1 MILIK
6 FFKFL
11 IKRFLPFNILD
22 CYDFRYLIP
31 ILKYINHIISK
42 VECFFIFFWLSSN
55 FFKKLNGPIILLKV
69 LKWFWEVQ
77 NEQVVLINIIYG
89 LTRRLWFIFIIVI
102 FIFFIF
108 FIKIVSEIFFFPILI
123 LLEMHLTLYVL
134 AHFLSYCVIHVER
147 VY

>member
-6 FFKFL
+6 FFQFL

-22 CYDFRYLIP
+22 CDDFRYLIP

-55 FFKKLNGPIILLKV
+55 FFKKLNGPIILLKI

-77 NEQVVLINIIYG
+77 NKQVVLVNIIYG
-89 LTRRLWFIFIIVI
+89 LTRRLWFILIIII
-102 FIFFIF
+102 FIFFIIIVPVIF
-108 FIKIVSEIFFFPILI
+108 FITIFIF
-123 LLEMHLTLYVL
+123 LEMHLTFYEL
-134 AHFLSYCVIHVER
+134 AHFLSYCVIHVQR